1 MNSVVLH
8 KKTHDLLRATKRRYA
23 FFDHEARA
31 ENGHLMR
38 PDPEPQKKIC
48 PWSIFQD
55 FGGFFSL
62 YGMDMKTPF
71 HFDDPRILPI
81 SEV

>member
-38 PDPEPQKKIC
+38 PDPEPQKNYAHTK
-48 PWSIFQD
+48 SM
-55 FGGFFSL
+55 GLGLLKMSL
-62 YGMDMKTPF
+62 SS
-71 HFDDPRILPI
+71 H
-81 SEV
+81 